1 MTTQG
6 AILAALMRCRSVSE
20 RLREAMRTFLRAMA
34 CIVLFAGPAM
44 AQDCAAIRAA
54 CADQCQNRAGATGA
68 LAPVTG
74 ALAARVQACVNRC
87 SIAPCQQTPLAA
99 RLCDATGQRIC
110 NNGFQACTNA
120 CIPSTATTAAEIESQ
135 TACTSSCCGIFKQ
148 CLTSR
153 QCDISTIT
161 AITCQ

>member
-20 RLREAMRTFLRAMA
+20 RLREAMRTFLRAAA

-44 AQDCAAIRAA
+44 ARDCAAIRAA
-54 CADQCQNRAGATGA
+54 CVDQCQNRAGATGTQP
-68 LAPVTG
+68 LVTG
-74 ALAARVQACVNRC
+74 TLAAQVRACINRC

-99 RLCDATGQRIC
+99 RLCDATAQSIC
-110 NNGFQACTNA
+110 NNGFRACNGGCT
-120 CIPSTATTAAEIESQ
+120 PSTATTQALLLNQA
-135 TACTSSCCGIFKQ
+135 ACTNSCCNKFKQ
-148 CLTSR
+148 CLMQR

-161 AITCQ
+161 AITCD